1 MSRQLT
7 FAVGA
12 EDKRVAKIAGM
23 TDDDLQ
29 KLKERLDE
37 GPVLQASPATRAPAS
52 DDPRNHTRPR
62 GLGRGCGPFWLPD
75 EFFEDLDLIGT
86 PANPYTPPRQS

>member
-1 MSRQLT
+1 MCLILFKIEQLQ
-7 FAVGA
+7 AVQLFNNCS
-12 EDKRVAKIAGM
+12 
-23 TDDDLQ
+23 DLQ